1 MSFTVLPLKIPFLLA
16 SKIAFLMA
24 VFSSS
29 DKLPFFIWTILLA
42 GWANSLLPVTLLLS
56 LSAEDT
62 S

>member
-42 GWANSLLPVTLLLS
+42 GWANTLLPVTFLSALLS
-56 LSAEDT
+56 EVT
-62 S
+62 E